1 MTFLDTLLEN
11 SYIPMYGLA
20 LVLAL
25 IRYPKFFDTPLKF
38 FPILLMYTF
47 LNEIL
52 GTIISSNDQY
62 SFVFNDFY
70 ADYNMVIYNIY
81 NVVFF
86 AYFIYVFRA
95 YLPQGKPKKILLI
108 CGALFLLV
116 SLLNPVFQDFMIEAQ
131 IGIYVVGALVLIT
144 GIIFYFVDLQK
155 NTGRWF
161 HRKDLMSWIGL
172 GMLIFYT
179 GYLPIKI
186 YRHFAT
192 IHQVTEPSYIRKI
205 QLTLILLMYLCIIVG
220 FVMMRR
226 RKLVSE

>member
-1 MTFLDTLLEN
+1 MNNFLEN
-11 SYIPMYGLA
+11 SSIPAYGIA
-20 LVLAL
+20 LLFAL
-25 IRYPKFFDTPLKF
+25 FKYPKYYDTPIKF
-38 FPILLMYTF
+38 FPVLLMYTF

-52 GTIISSNDQY
+52 GWIIRHDDKY

-81 NVVFF
+81 NIVFF

-95 YLPQGKPKKILLI
+95 YLPDGSIKKLLLI
-108 CGALFLLV
+108 LGAIFLIV
-116 SLLNPVFQDFMIEAQ
+116 SLINPMFQDFMIEAQ
-131 IGIYVVGALVLIT
+131 IGIYVIGALVLIT
-144 GIIFYFVDLQK
+144 AIIFYFVDLQK
-155 NTGRWF
+155 RSGRWF

-186 YRHFAT
+186 YRHFSA
-192 IHQVTEPSYIRKI
+192 IHMVREPLYIRKI
-205 QLTLILLMYLCIIVG
+205 QLTLILLMYVCIIAG
-220 FVMMRR
+220 FLMMRR